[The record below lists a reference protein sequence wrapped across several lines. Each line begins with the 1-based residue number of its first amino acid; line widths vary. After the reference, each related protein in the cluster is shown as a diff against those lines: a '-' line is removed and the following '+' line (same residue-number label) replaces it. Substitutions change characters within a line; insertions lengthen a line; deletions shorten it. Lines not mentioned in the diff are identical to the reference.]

1 MQNVKQKES
10 KVSISIAPYYKNISK
25 ALRYG
30 LCQFNNYNNYIQLSI
45 INTNNWT
52 ASVLDT

>member
-45 INTNNWT
+45 INTNN
-52 ASVLDT
+52 